1 MNLKEK
7 AFGLLKKY
15 KHAWVFSYALL
26 YMPWFLYLEKH
37 VTKDFYVMHSVI
49 DDYIPFVEYFI
60 IPYLIWFIF
69 IAVVFLYFFFTD
81 VQGFYKLAKL
91 SFIGMT
97 IFLVISTLMP
107 NGLMLRP
114 YVFPREN
121 LCTDLVRWLYQ
132 TDTPTNVFPS
142 LHVFNSLAACIAI
155 HESQELRKH
164 RAVQWSAYVLA
175 ATIILATVFL
185 KQHSVIDVMAAFVL
199 AYALYQFV
207 YVPVPQGTRQLVRK
221 TAYQG
226 K

>member
-1 MNLKEK
+1 
-7 AFGLLKKY
+7 
-15 KHAWVFSYALL
+15 
-26 YMPWFLYLEKH
+26 
-37 VTKDFYVMHSVI
+37 
-49 DDYIPFVEYFI
+49 
-60 IPYLIWFIF
+60 
-69 IAVVFLYFFFTD
+69 
-81 VQGFYKLAKL
+81 
-91 SFIGMT
+91 
-97 IFLVISTLMP
+97 
-107 NGLMLRP
+107 MLRP

-175 ATIILATVFL
+175 TTIILATVFL

-207 YVPVPQGTRQLVRK
+207 YVPVPQGARQLVRK
-221 TAYQG
+221 KAYQG